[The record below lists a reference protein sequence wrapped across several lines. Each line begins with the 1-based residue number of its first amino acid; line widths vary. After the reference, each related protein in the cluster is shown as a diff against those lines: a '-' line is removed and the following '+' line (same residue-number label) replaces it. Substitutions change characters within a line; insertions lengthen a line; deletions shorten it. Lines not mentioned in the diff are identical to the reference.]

1 MKYLKRIKVE
11 AAKRN
16 IPLKQLAD
24 SIDITEDVF
33 KSALKDSTLSIEQL
47 HTICDELSIDV
58 SDLFV
63 LERSVEMKMENNLR
77 FLSNKIFC

>member
-11 AAKRN
+11 AARRN

-33 KSALKDSTLSIEQL
+33 KKALKNNALNVDQL
-47 HTICDELSIDV
+47 QTICNELSIDV
-58 SDLFV
+58 GDLFV
-63 LERSVEMKMENNLR
+63 LERSVEMKLENNLR